1 MKPLFVAC
9 IFLFATLSAC
19 AQKDGYKIKINF
31 KQDVQDEYVYLAH
44 YYVKP
49 LPTIYKTDS
58 AKVIN
63 HRTAVMESTDSVL
76 GGIYMVLFNNNSKYT
91 EFILDNG
98 DEFEMTIDTVNMPAN
113 IRFKNSPENTRYVS
127 YETYLLDYGKKQQA
141 LSAELEKAKNAA
153 DTQAIRDKSVALSD
167 DLNRYR
173 KEYTQTYPNTF
184 LSQVF
189 NAIRLPEV
197 PKGTHYLP
205 DGKTVDS
212 NYAYRYYKNHY
223 WDKFDLQDNRLMF
236 TPIFDMRLDEYFN
249 KLVVP
254 FPDSMIVEADA
265 FLEKVRPASETF
277 KYSLHWLTRN
287 AETSK
292 IMGMDEV
299 FVHMVENYY
308 MKGDAFW
315 LDSATVARYEDRAK
329 KIAPNVLGNIAPD
342 IEAQDLNTLQD
353 KPLYSMNSKYTLLI
367 FWQYDCGHCVSE
379 VPQIDSVYQSVL
391 KDKGVEIYSVITQ
404 GEVSKIREAVAKLG
418 VAHWN
423 TVVDTSNKK
432 AYQSQYD
439 VYSTPKVYL
448 LDAQKKII
456 GKSLDHSNIL
466 DVIDWV
472 EKKSATAS
480 K

>member
-63 HRTAVMESTDSVL
+63 HRTAVIESTDSVL

-212 NYAYRYYKNHY
+212 NYAYRY
-223 WDKFDLQDNRLMF
+223 
-236 TPIFDMRLDEYFN
+236 
-249 KLVVP
+249 
-254 FPDSMIVEADA
+254 
-265 FLEKVRPASETF
+265 
-277 KYSLHWLTRN
+277 
-287 AETSK
+287 
-292 IMGMDEV
+292 
-299 FVHMVENYY
+299 
-308 MKGDAFW
+308 
-315 LDSATVARYEDRAK
+315 
-329 KIAPNVLGNIAPD
+329 
-342 IEAQDLNTLQD
+342 
-353 KPLYSMNSKYTLLI
+353 
-367 FWQYDCGHCVSE
+367 
-379 VPQIDSVYQSVL
+379 
-391 KDKGVEIYSVITQ
+391 
-404 GEVSKIREAVAKLG
+404 
-418 VAHWN
+418 
-423 TVVDTSNKK
+423 
-432 AYQSQYD
+432 
-439 VYSTPKVYL
+439 
-448 LDAQKKII
+448 
-456 GKSLDHSNIL
+456 
-466 DVIDWV
+466 
-472 EKKSATAS
+472 
-480 K
+480 